1 MSIALLEAHPLNTS
15 RPAPRH
21 ELTPT
26 MTMSLPAALSA
37 THADAVM
44 RHGALAPRR
53 SEVLLVPTRP
63 AAGGQ
68 SRLQVIVKNAAD
80 RALASLLLVLLAVP
94 MLLVAL
100 AVRLDSD
107 GPAIFS
113 QTRVGRGGRR
123 FTMYKF
129 RSMDVDAEARRQR
142 LHGLNEAAGPM
153 FKMSR
158 DPRVTRVGRFL
169 RKASLDELPQLWNV
183 VRGEMSLVGPRPAL
197 PEEVASYDER
207 ERRRLLVQPGLTGP
221 WQVSGR
227 SRLGWEEAIALDL
240 AYVDGWSVWGDAVL
254 LLRTVRAVF
263 TGDGAR

>member
-1 MSIALLEAHPLNTS
+1 MSIAPPGAPPLSTS
-15 RPAPRH
+15 RPSPQH
-21 ELTPT
+21 EPT
-26 MTMSLPAALSA
+26 RTMPTNLPAALIVTRSG
-37 THADAVM
+37 TVV
-44 RHGALAPRR
+44 RGGALAPHR
-53 SEVLLVPTRP
+53 SDVLLVPSRP

-68 SRLQVIVKNAAD
+68 SRPHVILKNGVD
-80 RALASLLLVLLAVP
+80 RVLASLLLVLLAVP

-107 GPAIFS
+107 GPAVFP

-129 RSMDVDAEARRQR
+129 RSMAVDAEARRER
-142 LHGLNEAAGPM
+142 LRGLNEAAGPM
-153 FKMSR
+153 FKMRR

-197 PEEVASYDER
+197 PEEVARYDER
-207 ERRRLLVQPGLTGP
+207 ERRRLLVQPGMTGP

-227 SRLGWEEAIALDL
+227 SRLSWEEAITLDL